1 MQKEKLYTKSGWINA
16 ELLLDCPEPFVV
28 ALGGR
33 GIGKS
38 YSILQELLH
47 RGTPFVYMRRTQTQL
62 DAITVPQLNPY
73 NQIAADEGIHI
84 ISQKLSKHTAGFYRG
99 VLNDEGEVVPDGAP
113 FAVGIAL
120 STFASVRSLS
130 AEGYEVLFFDE
141 IIPERHEHP
150 IKEEGLAFANV
161 LESLNRNRELQGRK
175 PLKVILVSNSNT
187 INSKILEVLGLLDI
201 VDSMNRTNS
210 YYKSV
215 DGLVAV
221 FRYIDS
227 PVSKKKESSSLYR
240 VIQNEDFRG
249 MALDNEFSS
258 SDYENVQSRPLAE
271 YYPVCSYGNC
281 TVYRHKSRL
290 EYYVI
295 KGVKATDTYD
305 KLPLSKKAF
314 NRKYFYIWGA
324 IMDKRVYYQSASV
337 KMEIEGA
344 FK

>member
-1 MQKEKLYTKSGWINA
+1 MQKESLYTGSGWINA
-16 ELLLDCPEPFVV
+16 PLLLDCPEPFVV

-47 RGTPFVYMRRTQTQL
+47 RETPFIYMRRTQTQL

-73 NQIAADEGIHI
+73 NQIAADEGISI
-84 ISQKLSKHTAGFYRG
+84 LTKKLSKHTAGFYHAAPDTRG
-99 VLNDEGEVVPDGAP
+99 EIVPENSP
-113 FAVGIAL
+113 FAIGVAL
-120 STFASVRSLS
+120 STFSSIRSLS

-215 DGLVAV
+215 KGLVAV
-221 FRYIDS
+221 FRYVDS
-227 PVSKKKESSSLYR
+227 PVSRRKQDSALYQ
-240 VIQNEDFRG
+240 VVQNADFQN
-249 MALDNEFSS
+249 MSIHNEFAA
-258 SDYENVQSRPLAE
+258 SDYENVCSKPLQE
-271 YYPVCSYGNC
+271 YTPVCSYGNS
-281 TVYRHKSRL
+281 TIYRHKSKS
-290 EYYVI
+290 EYYCI
-295 KGVKATDTYD
+295 KGVKTPEHYDT
-305 KLPLSKKAF
+305 LPLSTKAF
-314 NRKYFYIWGA
+314 NRKYYYIYGA
-324 IMDKRVYYQSASV
+324 MLDKKVYYQSASV
-337 KMEIEGA
+337 KLEIEGA

>member
-1 MQKEKLYTKSGWINA
+1 MQKEKLYTSEGWINA
-16 ELLLDCPEPFVV
+16 NLLLDCPEPFVV

-38 YSILQELLH
+38 YSVLAELLH
-47 RGTPFVYMRRTQTQL
+47 RETPFIYMRRTQTQL

-73 NQIAADEGIHI
+73 NQIAADEGISI
-84 ISQKLSKHTAGFYRG
+84 ITQKLSKHTAGFYHG
-99 VLNDEGEVVPDGAP
+99 AVDDKGETVPEGSP
-113 FAVGIAL
+113 FAIGVAL
-120 STFASVRSLS
+120 STFSSIRSLS

-161 LESLNRNRELQGRK
+161 LESLNRNRELQGRQ

-201 VDSMNRTNS
+201 VDSMNRNNQF
-210 YYKSV
+210 YKSV

-221 FRYIDS
+221 YRYVDS
-227 PVSKKKESSSLYR
+227 PISKRKKSSSLYR
-240 VIQNEDFRG
+240 VIQNEDFQN
-249 MALDNEFSS
+249 MAISNEFAA

-271 YYPVCSYGNC
+271 FTPLCSYGNC
-281 TVYRHKSRL
+281 TVYKHKSRL

-295 KGVKATDTYD
+295 KGVKAADRYD
-305 KLPLSKKAF
+305 KLPLSTKAF
-314 NRKYFYIWGA
+314 NRKYYYIWGA
-324 IMDKRVYYQSASV
+324 MMDKRVYYQSASV
-337 KMEIEGA
+337 KLEIEGA

>member
-1 MQKEKLYTKSGWINA
+1 MQKESLYTGSGWINA
-16 ELLLDCPEPFVV
+16 PLLLDCPEPFVV

-47 RGTPFVYMRRTQTQL
+47 RGTPFIYMRRTQTQL

-73 NQIAADEGIHI
+73 NQIAADEGISI
-84 ISQKLSKHTAGFYRG
+84 LTKKLSKHTAGFYHG
-99 VLNDEGEVVPDGAP
+99 IMDEHGEAVPEGNP
-113 FAVGIAL
+113 FAIGVAL
-120 STFASVRSLS
+120 STFSNIRSLS

-215 DGLVAV
+215 KGLVAV
-221 FRYIDS
+221 FRYVDS
-227 PVSKKKESSSLYR
+227 PVSRRKQDSTLYQ
-240 VIQNEDFRG
+240 VVQNADFQN
-249 MALDNEFSS
+249 MSIYNEFAA
-258 SDYENVQSRPLAE
+258 SDYENVCSKPLQE
-271 YYPVCSYGNC
+271 YTPVCSYGSS
-281 TVYRHKSRL
+281 TIYRHKSKS
-290 EYYVI
+290 EYYCI
-295 KGVKATDTYD
+295 KGVKTPEHYDT
-305 KLPLSKKAF
+305 LPLSTKAF
-314 NRKYFYIWGA
+314 NRKYYYIYGA
-324 IMDKRVYYQSASV
+324 MLDKKVYYQSASV
-337 KMEIEGA
+337 KLEIEGA